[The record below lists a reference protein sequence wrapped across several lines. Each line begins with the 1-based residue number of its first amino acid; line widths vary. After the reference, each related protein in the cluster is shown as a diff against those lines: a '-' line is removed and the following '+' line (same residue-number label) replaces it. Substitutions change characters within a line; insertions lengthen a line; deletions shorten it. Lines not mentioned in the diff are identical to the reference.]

1 MAVLSHDAAVLFTVF
16 GVQFSWVCPL
26 NDSKITSHHPEDA
39 LRPHESPA
47 IKLSLFIGT
56 KSLIGQK
63 WSPNILA
70 CSSGSAKQ
78 WDCAEPLRTDGDRMG
93 LHDGEP
99 GHGRLDSQAC
109 RSPSS
114 DMILVGSGSAS

>member
-1 MAVLSHDAAVLFTVF
+1 M
-16 GVQFSWVCPL
+16 
-26 NDSKITSHHPEDA
+26 ITSHCPEDA

-47 IKLSLFIGT
+47 IKLSIFVGT
-56 KSLIGQK
+56 KSLIGKK

-78 WDCAEPLRTDGDRMG
+78 WDCAEPLRTDGDMARMG

-99 GHGRLDSQAC
+99 GHGRLVSQAC
-109 RSPSS
+109 QSPSS
-114 DMILVGSGSAS
+114 DAILVGSGSAS